1 MLQLTPYLN
10 LDVQGKCL
18 VDHVSGAHIALT
30 FSEAEVLA
38 RLLAEPD
45 VILTKEELLAVGW
58 PERVVAPT
66 SLTQCVS
73 TLRKKLEPYPE
84 VQLKTMARRGYQLH
98 ISEQSNVKMVALADP
113 QSIKKAVLNVSLSIK
128 ASGILLVAL
137 IGAVIWYQCD
147 LHGII
152 KHSANWRGGAPVPL
166 VIGGQQTQAKLIYRN
181 GMEQLHPSWW
191 QKHIAPEGNQ
201 IAGNPSFSSFALADK
216 NAYSMALCPGDS
228 YEHCDGEGIINIT
241 TIDSRPAG
249 VNMQEFIP
257 LTQVLE
263 SRIRYNRITI
273 PETAFSGGSITEH
286 NYHGDVYFPVAGELL
301 VRNDITMSLIY
312 DEGETASGQ
321 FYFSSCVTD
330 QDCLTTPIKSQI
342 RGSFKQY
349 NRSISGMKAEV
360 FHIKVNQKSLT
371 RPDEISSSAV
381 HFFRQIRKH
390 DVLDDELYFYRL
402 YQNDNTAVW
411 IVPRMGNFIMW
422 TKYQTV
428 SL

>member
-18 VDHVSGAHIALT
+18 VDHVNGSHIALT

-84 VQLKTMARRGYQLH
+84 VQLKTLARRGYQLH
-98 ISEQSNVKMVALADP
+98 ISEQSKVKMVALADP

-128 ASGILLVAL
+128 ATGILVLVL
-137 IGAVIWYQCD
+137 IMAIIWYQCD
-147 LHGII
+147 WHGII
-152 KHSANWRGGAPVPL
+152 KHSANWRAGEAVPL
-166 VIGGQQTQAKLIYRN
+166 NIGGQQTMAKLIYRN
-181 GMEQLHPSWW
+181 GIEQLHPSWW
-191 QKHIAPEGNQ
+191 QKHIAPEGNKLTGTP
-201 IAGNPSFSSFALADK
+201 AFSSFALADIK
-216 NAYSMALCPGDS
+216 VYSMALCPGDS
-228 YEHCDGEGIINIT
+228 YEHCDGDGIINIA

-249 VNMQEFIP
+249 LNMQEFIP
-257 LTQVLE
+257 LTKALE
-263 SRIRYNRITI
+263 KRIRYNRVTI
-273 PETAFSGGSITEH
+273 PEMAFSGGSVLEH

-301 VRNDITMSLIY
+301 VRNDITMSLVY
-312 DEGETASGQ
+312 DKDTQDTGQ
-321 FYFSSCVTD
+321 FYYSSCVTD
-330 QDCLTTPIKSQI
+330 QDCLTTPIKSHL
-342 RGSFKQY
+342 RGTFEQY
-349 NRSISGMKAEV
+349 KRTISGMKADV
-360 FHIKVNQKSLT
+360 FHVKVTQKNLS
-371 RPDEISSSAV
+371 RPEEISRSAV
-381 HFFRQIRKH
+381 HFFREMRKH

-422 TKYQTV
+422 TRYQTV